1 LVKSTSVIT
10 FAPEFAHLVGTI
22 TTGTRLAVLRLRGDA
37 VRNFTSSAL
46 RAVVLAAIVSS
57 TPGCAAAL
65 QGLQAFIQP
74 PRFEQDDQSRSEI
87 RLRGTTGAAVRIWT
101 RVSNPNSFGV
111 TLGTLQGTLHL
122 EGSRAATV
130 DFPFGLSLQPQSEEI
145 IPIDLS
151 IDFRDVPGLGQAIT
165 RAIARQPIA
174 FEIEGTIGVSA
185 GPLGMQ
191 TLGPMSWL
199 RGELR

>member
-1 LVKSTSVIT
+1 MR
-10 FAPEFAHLVGTI
+10 EFNSIAI
-22 TTGTRLAVLRLRGDA
+22 
-37 VRNFTSSAL
+37 
-46 RAVVLAAIVSS
+46 RAVAVATILLSTLA
-57 TPGCAAAL
+57 CAEALQSL
-65 QGLQAFIQP
+65 QGLIQP

-101 RVSNPNSFGV
+101 RVSNPNAFGV

-130 DFPFGLSLQPQSEEI
+130 DFPLGLPLQPQGEEI
-145 IPIDLS
+145 VPIDIS
-151 IDFRDVPGLGQAIT
+151 VDFRDVPGLGQAIT

-185 GPLGMQ
+185 GRFGMQ
-191 TLGPMSWL
+191 RLGPMTWL

>member
-1 LVKSTSVIT
+1 M
-10 FAPEFAHLVGTI
+10 A
-22 TTGTRLAVLRLRGDA
+22 LA
-37 VRNFTSSAL
+37 SA
-46 RAVVLAAIVSS
+46 A
-57 TPGCAAAL
+57 GCAAAL
-65 QGLQAFIQP
+65 QSLQQFIQP

-122 EGSRAATV
+122 EGSRAATI
-130 DFPFGLSLQPQSEEI
+130 DFPLGLPLQPQSEEVV
-145 IPIDLS
+145 PIDIS
-151 IDFRDVPGLGQAIT
+151 VDFRDVPGLGQAIN

-174 FEIEGTIGVSA
+174 FAIDGTIGVRA
-185 GPLGMQ
+185 GALGEQ
-191 TLGPMSWL
+191 TLGPMTWL